1 MTQALHIEEAASVWL
16 ARRDGERWSS
26 TDEAALA
33 AWLDQ
38 DAGHR
43 VAFLRLE
50 SVWIRADRMAAL
62 RAPSSRGV
70 GRPRSARRRWM
81 MLPVALGA
89 AAAGVIVVVLMTLK
103 PAVRDTYTTGV
114 GERRVVAMADGST
127 VELNTRTNLSVG
139 SGADRRSVRLDGGEA
154 WFEVAHDPKHPFV
167 IQVGDR
173 QVTVLGTKFSVR
185 RDGDK
190 VEVVVAEGKVR
201 VEDPRQPERHPAV
214 LATPQQMV
222 LADAAGTLVAPI
234 SAERLTS
241 ELAWRRGMLM
251 FDGVALR
258 EVAGEFNRY
267 NKKQIAVDAKVAD
280 VRIGGSF
287 EATNIEGFA
296 RLLRK
301 GFDLKVEDQGMRLTV
316 SE

>member
-1 MTQALHIEEAASVWL
+1 MTQTLHIEETAAAWL
-16 ARRDGERWSS
+16 ARRDGGRWSPA
-26 TDEAALA
+26 DDDALA

-38 DAGHR
+38 DVAHR

-50 SVWIRADRMAAL
+50 SVWVRADRMAAL
-62 RAPSSRGV
+62 HAPSWSV
-70 GRPRSARRRWM
+70 RPRVAPRRWVM
-81 MLPVALGA
+81 APLILGA
-89 AAAGVIVVVLMTLK
+89 AAAGVFVVVLMTLK
-103 PAVRDTYTTGV
+103 PEVRDTYKTGV

-127 VELNTRTNLSVG
+127 VELNTKTNISVG

-173 QVTVLGTKFSVR
+173 QVTVLGTKFSIR

-241 ELAWRRGMLM
+241 ELAWRRGVLM
-251 FDGVALR
+251 FDGVPLR

-287 EATNIEGFA
+287 EATNIDGFA